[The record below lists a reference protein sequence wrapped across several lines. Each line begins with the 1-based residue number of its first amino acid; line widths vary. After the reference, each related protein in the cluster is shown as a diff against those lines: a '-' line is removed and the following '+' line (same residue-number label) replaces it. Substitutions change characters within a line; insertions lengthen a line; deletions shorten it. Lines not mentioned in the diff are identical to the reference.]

1 MKKTAVLSAVALAIG
16 LGSATSGFA
25 ADNRI
30 GVTIY
35 KYDDNFMSLMRKE
48 IDKEAKALGGIELL
62 MNDSQNAQSI
72 QNDQVDGLLSKGV
85 KALAIN
91 LVTQLQRQL
100 LSTKRNK
107 MTFLLFS
114 SIKILVQ
121 KLSVAMSTL
130 TMLVP
135 IRKNQA

>member
-62 MNDSQNAQSI
+62 MNDSQNA
-72 QNDQVDGLLSKGV
+72 
-85 KALAIN
+85 A
-91 LVTQLQRQL
+91 
-100 LSTKRNK
+100 KRFRFFIDFF
-107 MTFLLFS
+107 TH
-114 SIKILVQ
+114 
-121 KLSVAMSTL
+121 
-130 TMLVP
+130 
-135 IRKNQA
+135 

>member
-62 MNDSQNAQSI
+62 MT
-72 QNDQVDGLLSKGV
+72 LKMH
-85 KALAIN
+85 N
-91 LVTQLQRQL
+91 LF
-100 LSTKRNK
+100 K
-107 MTFLLFS
+107 MTKWMVCFL
-114 SIKILVQ
+114 KV
-121 KLSVAMSTL
+121 
-130 TMLVP
+130 
-135 IRKNQA
+135 